1 MVLLFLLL
9 FVLVLNSTYF
19 MTAETKVKGSNR
31 TMACSIAEQVIMA
44 KRVIDPMLKS
54 YIPHLIILILNL
66 KVVMYLRRSKKW
78 VRSCYKFTLTTI
90 VIDFIYLIF
99 NLPDTIFK
107 VFEILDSIYFYQY
120 QKKLGSYKRSF
131 IFLFFSLLTPS
142 LSVGYSVGLFFIF
155 AIFNQI
161 FRKEIITFFR
171 LNHFMSKYFFGG

>member
-1 MVLLFLLL
+1 MILLFLLL

-19 MTAETKVKGSNR
+19 MTTESKIKGSNR

-99 NLPDTIFK
+99 NLPETIFR
-107 VFEILDSIYFYQY
+107 VFEILDSIYLY
-120 QKKLGSYKRSF
+120 QKRVGTYKRSF
-131 IFLFFSLLTPS
+131 IFNFFAQLTPS

-171 LNHFMSKYFFGG
+171 LNHFMSKYFLGG